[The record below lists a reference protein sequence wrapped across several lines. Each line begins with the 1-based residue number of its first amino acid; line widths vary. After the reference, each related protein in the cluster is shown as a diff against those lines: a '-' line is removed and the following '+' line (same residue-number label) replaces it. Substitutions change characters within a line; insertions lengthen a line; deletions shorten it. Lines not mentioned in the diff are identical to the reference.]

1 MSDEISLRGW
11 FEAYVAAFNR
21 DDFDAFGAYYADD
34 VIFEGQAAQ
43 LIGRAAV
50 LAFYRGVKAK
60 LDETLELLTFVGSRD
75 LGRIAVEMRT
85 RLVARHDWPD
95 MPTGAMRRGEVRES
109 VNFILYDIVDGR
121 FARIRSARFAS
132 ARAA

>member
-43 LIGRAAV
+43 LIGRASV

-60 LDETLELLTFVGSRD
+60 LDETLEL
-75 LGRIAVEMRT
+75 
-85 RLVARHDWPD
+85 
-95 MPTGAMRRGEVRES
+95 
-109 VNFILYDIVDGR
+109 
-121 FARIRSARFAS
+121 
-132 ARAA
+132 